1 MAISDPG
8 RGLVRRLGVTAAALF
23 AFAAASQQRAE
34 ALSLASPGTAPSA
47 KFATDGLTTEV
58 RHGGHGG
65 GGRRRWW
72 FPRWWRWWLPRRRW
86 WLSRRRVS
94 WRRLQRRRCC
104 VPWRRVQRR
113 WHCDPSWRL
122 SRRARVPRRRHR
134 YGYRHVY
141 HRPHFHH
148 RHHFHRRFYA
158 PSLLRISVLLWLP
171 APLLPRDLD
180 LLRAAQDL
188 QISPVVSA
196 PLASPLL
203 RNPLLVSAEMKQAPG
218 GAPVFISGRRI
229 SLLNPSPCRA
239 TA

>member
-58 RHGGHGG
+58 RSGGHGG
-65 GGRRRWW
+65 GARWRRW
-72 FPRWWRWWLPRRRW
+72 FPRRWRRWLPRRR
-86 WLSRRRVS
+86 SVAVS
-94 WRRLQRRRCC
+94 GGGAAFHGGGFRGGGAAFHGGGFRGGGMAIHRGGFRAAP
-104 VPWRRVQRR
+104 VSPW
-113 WHCDPSWRL
+113 
-122 SRRARVPRRRHR
+122 RRHR

-158 PSLLRISVLLWLP
+158 RRLLRLSVLLWLP

-203 RNPLLVSAEMKQAPG
+203 R
-218 GAPVFISGRRI
+218 ISVIGE
-229 SLLNPSPCRA
+229 SVK
-239 TA
+239 

>member
-8 RGLVRRLGVTAAALF
+8 RGLVRRLGVTAAALL

-47 KFATDGLTTEV
+47 KFATDDLTTEV

-65 GGRRRWW
+65 GGFRGGAVVEAV
-72 FPRWWRWWLPRRRW
+72 
-86 WLSRRRVS
+86 VS
-94 WRRLQRRRCC
+94 AAAGGFHGGGFRGGGAAFHGGGFRGGGVAIHRGGF
-104 VPWRRVQRR
+104 
-113 WHCDPSWRL
+113 
-122 SRRARVPRRRHR
+122 RAAPVFRGGGMR

-158 PSLLRISVLLWLP
+158 PSYYGYPVLLWLP

-188 QISPVVSA
+188 PLSSVVSA
-196 PLASPLL
+196 PLARSLL
-203 RNPLLVSAEMKQAPG
+203 RIPVSLLVRRRNET
-218 GAPVFISGRRI
+218 GARSGACFLQCGRTL
-229 SLLNPSPCRA
+229 LLNPNPCRA
-239 TA
+239 KA